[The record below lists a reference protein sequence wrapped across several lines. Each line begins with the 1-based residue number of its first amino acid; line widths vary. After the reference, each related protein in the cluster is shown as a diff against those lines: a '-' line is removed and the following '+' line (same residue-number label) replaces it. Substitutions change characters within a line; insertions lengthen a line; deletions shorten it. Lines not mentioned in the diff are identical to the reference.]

1 MVQERIRTSLHP
13 GQHFPTGIED
23 YPLHV
28 IQAQGTAALCATG
41 TISQLKTTNTRS
53 PLMWKFFGLSGKNT
67 RNLEHLLSQHGC
79 NSIIDTKDQYSY
91 YENRPITGLP
101 SHYANL
107 LQQADHIPANSILT
121 ARYADSKKLNDAK
134 QADKISTHSLR
145 SLGQITQDLSF
156 EQLKLT
162 GDNLTVFQNTKDHN
176 EKKAILIRHLLYQ
189 REIKDGM
196 C

>member
-41 TISQLKTTNTRS
+41 TISQLKTANTRS
-53 PLMWKFFGLSGKNT
+53 PLMWKFFGLNGKNT
-67 RNLEHLLSQHGC
+67 RNLEQLLSQHGW

-91 YENRPITGLP
+91 YDNRSTSEHNLP
-101 SHYANL
+101 EHYDNL

-134 QADKISTHSLR
+134 QSDKISTHSLR

-156 EQLKLT
+156 EQL
-162 GDNLTVFQNTKDHN
+162 
-176 EKKAILIRHLLYQ
+176 
-189 REIKDGM
+189 
-196 C
+196 